1 MPRAL
6 SARFVPVAVAFLL
19 VCISVL
25 FFAAASTFVSADGSR
40 ETRSD
45 ILSILLR

>member
-1 MPRAL
+1 MLRTL

-19 VCISVL
+19 VCVSVL
-25 FFAAASTFVSADGSR
+25 FLAAASTFMPSDGTR